1 MLLGRHGPHQRP
13 HAGLGDPLALALAL
27 ALALGHLG
35 VVLGVAGP
43 QPVPVMVAVL
53 GTQTLGTLTA
63 YAKIQFRIS

>member
-1 MLLGRHGPHQRP
+1 M
-13 HAGLGDPLALALAL
+13 ALAL

-63 YAKIQFRIS
+63 YAKLSKLKTFLAISILTT

>member
-1 MLLGRHGPHQRP
+1 M
-13 HAGLGDPLALALAL
+13 ALAL

-53 GTQTLGTLTA
+53 GTQTLGTLTL
-63 YAKIQFRIS
+63 YAKYQFRLC

>member
-13 HAGLGDPLALALAL
+13 HAGLGDPLALAL